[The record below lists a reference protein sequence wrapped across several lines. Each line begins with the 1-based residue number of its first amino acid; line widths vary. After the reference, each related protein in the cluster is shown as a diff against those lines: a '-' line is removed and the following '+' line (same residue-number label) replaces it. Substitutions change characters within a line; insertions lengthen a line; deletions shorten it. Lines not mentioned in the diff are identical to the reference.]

1 MLEKLNF
8 ATQNKGEKM
17 FKKLVKTECDGLQK
31 TTIFYD
37 KMLKRP
43 YLLVVNNLDA
53 ELCVLLTS
61 AEEVLANIKIYE
73 LRQKFTIEEI
83 EDIKNYSKVE
93 EKSNAEVYAKYGIK
107 AYGGRRNNAGRKV
120 GSLQKTP
127 KTDRTERFTMAIT
140 KEEKEFLIKSLETFR
155 KKHKK

>member
-1 MLEKLNF
+1 
-8 ATQNKGEKM
+8 M
-17 FKKLVKTECDGLQK
+17 F
-31 TTIFYD
+31 
-37 KMLKRP
+37 
-43 YLLVVNNLDA
+43 
-53 ELCVLLTS
+53 
-61 AEEVLANIKIYE
+61 
-73 LRQKFTIEEI
+73 EEI
-83 EDIKNYSKVE
+83 EEKVE